1 MAHLPSLCSCTL
13 SLPPPFAHT
22 RYRYPVM
29 MPHRMFVER
38 YRRFVRDGALPVPR
52 KVVFPPEAAVWRECA
67 ELVVGLMPTNP
78 EHLQVVAPRCSLHAL
93 ARGDV
98 AVELVLF
105 RARWQAC
112 RYRFLVAGNAHVYA
126 CCVEASA
133 ASRLTDFFLAV
144 LTTRRLGARV
154 YFFDSLP
161 TTLQKSSAPA
171 PRI

>member
-1 MAHLPSLCSCTL
+1 
-13 SLPPPFAHT
+13 
-22 RYRYPVM
+22 M

-93 ARGDV
+93 AFGDV

-112 RYRFLVAGNAHVYA
+112 RYRFL
-126 CCVEASA
+126 C
-133 ASRLTDFFLAV
+133 
-144 LTTRRLGARV
+144 RRLRPCVCLLRRGI
-154 YFFDSLP
+154 SC
-161 TTLQKSSAPA
+161 KSSHGFLSCCADHP
-171 PRI
+171 